1 MTTRLRSFSAHIPAF
16 GLLVVAIAGCPTPG
30 VVDKVP
36 DADDTADPHSTSEE
50 TGASET
56 GSRDTSSEETAE
68 SETGETGETG
78 EEPEP
83 CDTAALGGI
92 AEAKLVG
99 EEAGGA
105 AGYTL
110 EGVDDVDGDG
120 WGDVLIG
127 APYFDPGGRAY
138 LVRGPLHGR
147 ECLSDADA
155 RFVAE
160 GADDFL
166 GYTLAGVGD
175 VDMDGTADILIGS
188 PGDASTAAWL
198 VLGPVSGDVH
208 VEDAD
213 GLFIEPE
220 WKDYAGMGL
229 AGPGDMN
236 GDGWRDVVI
245 GAPGGTGFDVEST
258 RGHCADDDWEEY
270 RDEHGA
276 GAGVT
281 YLMLGPVSAERSF
294 ASADARVMGEDGWD
308 QSGVPLAGAGDV
320 NGDGVEDLAIGAR
333 GNCESGISAGAAY
346 VVHSPISGDLYLGD
360 ADLKLVAE
368 ETAEGTGF
376 DIDGGAD
383 GDGDGLPDLLV
394 TEPIVSVGRT
404 YLIYGPGT
412 GSLDLASVD
421 ATIFGE
427 AYGESAGL
435 SASWAGDA
443 DGDGFQEVIIG
454 APGEDSS
461 GLSSGAAYLVLGPVT
476 GSHSL
481 SSADVKLIA
490 DARGILAGF
499 AVSAAG
505 DVNNDGL
512 SDVLVG
518 GPGDDE
524 GGEDA
529 GATWLVLGAPGLV
542 GGTL

>member
-1 MTTRLRSFSAHIPAF
+1 M
-16 GLLVVAIAGCPTPG
+16 
-30 VVDKVP
+30 VDKVP
-36 DADDTADPHSTSEE
+36 DAHDTADAHSTSED
-50 TGASET
+50 TDAPDTDHG
-56 GSRDTSSEETAE
+56 DTSSEDTGGRETGD
-68 SETGETGETG
+68 TGETGETG
-78 EEPEP
+78 EEAEP
-83 CDTAALGGI
+83 CDTAALSGL
-92 AEAKLVG
+92 AEAELIG
-99 EEAGGA
+99 EEAGGR

-127 APYFDPGGRAY
+127 APYIDPGGRAY

-155 RFVAE
+155 RFVAD
-160 GADDFL
+160 GADDLL
-166 GYTLAGVGD
+166 GFNLAGVGD
-175 VDMDGTADILIGS
+175 VDMDGTADLLIGS
-188 PGDASTAAWL
+188 VGDASTAAWL
-198 VLGPVSGDVH
+198 VLGPVSGEVH
-208 VEDAD
+208 IEDAD
-213 GLFIEPE
+213 GLFLDGEG
-220 WKDYAGMGL
+220 ASGTAQ

-236 GDGWRDVVI
+236 GDGWRDIVI
-245 GAPGGTGFDVEST
+245 GDPSGTGLDVEST

-270 RDEHGA
+270 RNEYGSY
-276 GAGVT
+276 AGVT

-294 ASADARVMGEDGWD
+294 GSADARLLGEDGGD
-308 QSGVPLAGAGDV
+308 VSGSPLAGAGDV
-320 NGDGVEDLAIGAR
+320 NGDGLEDLVLGAIY
-333 GNCESGISAGAAY
+333 NCESGLNAGAAY
-346 VVHSPISGDLYLGD
+346 IVLSPTSGDLYLGD

-368 ETAEGTGF
+368 EIAEGTGF
-376 DIDGGAD
+376 DLDGGSD
-383 GDGDGLPDLLV
+383 GDGDGLPDVLV
-394 TEPIVSVGRT
+394 TEPFVSVGRT

-412 GSLDLASVD
+412 GSLDLGSVD

-427 AYGESAGL
+427 AYGESAGW

-443 DGDGFQEVIIG
+443 DGDGFQDVIIG

-461 GLSSGAAYLVLGPVT
+461 GSSSGAAYLVLGPVT

-481 SSADVKLIA
+481 SSADVKLIG
-490 DARGILAGF
+490 DDRGVSAGF

-529 GATWLVLGAPGLV
+529 GAAWLVLGAPGLV